1 MFSFS
6 VQFNTDPLLAF
17 VVTMEINYPVDWLCL
32 AYLALGSFYWLVG
45 GSIRCWS
52 SLRAPAEN
60 GVTGE
65 DGSGVPV
72 FAEYNLDELR
82 ASTDGFATDHIVFE
96 HCEKEPNT
104 IYHGPSSALA
114 PPSPSSSSTAPPGL
128 KHANSWRRLGQLGCC
143 RAFACPTSSD
153 DATRVASGCS
163 LLSSWRMIPWQLW
176 FIVWL
181 GFVKFTSSF
190 IDDGS
195 LVVLFCRELKKK
207 LIPCF
212 MRFMHLFPISLFQI
226 MVMFTLECV
235 ICGRR
240 VQSIWICNSCFDHEY
255 STFKINKSNNA

>member
-1 MFSFS
+1 MAIES
-6 VQFNTDPLLAF
+6 LLNA
-17 VVTMEINYPVDWLCL
+17 EKQCCL
-32 AYLALGSFYWLVG
+32 AGDVASTRKDIVELSFKDGAWKTLNCQIVVL
-45 GSIRCWS
+45 SKRRRASSS

-82 ASTDGFATDHIVFE
+82 ASTDGFATDHIVFD

-128 KHANSWRRLGQLGCC
+128 THANSWRRLGQLGCC

-163 LLSSWRMIPWQLW
+163 LLSS
-176 FIVWL
+176 
-181 GFVKFTSSF
+181 
-190 IDDGS
+190 
-195 LVVLFCRELKKK
+195 
-207 LIPCF
+207 
-212 MRFMHLFPISLFQI
+212 
-226 MVMFTLECV
+226 
-235 ICGRR
+235 
-240 VQSIWICNSCFDHEY
+240 
-255 STFKINKSNNA
+255 

>member
-1 MFSFS
+1 MEHLIREPAVYWELEGNS
-6 VQFNTDPLLAF
+6 VDMAIESLLNA
-17 VVTMEINYPVDWLCL
+17 EKQCCL
-32 AYLALGSFYWLVG
+32 AGDVASTRKDIVELSFKDGAWKTLNCQIVVL
-45 GSIRCWS
+45 SKRRRASSS

-82 ASTDGFATDHIVFE
+82 ASTDGFATDHIVFD

-128 KHANSWRRLGQLGCC
+128 THANSWRRLGQLGCC

-163 LLSSWRMIPWQLW
+163 LLSS
-176 FIVWL
+176 
-181 GFVKFTSSF
+181 
-190 IDDGS
+190 
-195 LVVLFCRELKKK
+195 
-207 LIPCF
+207 
-212 MRFMHLFPISLFQI
+212 
-226 MVMFTLECV
+226 
-235 ICGRR
+235 
-240 VQSIWICNSCFDHEY
+240 
-255 STFKINKSNNA
+255 